1 MNTQFVIDDELHA
14 EEHSTH
20 ETLDEAIAELK
31 RLALIP
37 WDKEPNVAPC
47 TNWRKCGRHYEIIEY
62 DTSSEPWRELRRML
76 ALKISAEGII
86 WSEEFRQ

>member
-1 MNTQFVIDDELHA
+1 MNIRFAIEDELHA
-14 EEHSTH
+14 EEHSFH
-20 ETLDEAIAELK
+20 QTLNEAIVELK

-47 TNWRKCGRHYEIIEY
+47 TNCKKCGRHYEIIEY

-76 ALKISAEGII
+76 ALKISAEGVI
-86 WSEEFRQ
+86 WADEFRE

>member
-37 WDKEPNVAPC
+37 WDKEPNVAP
-47 TNWRKCGRHYEIIEY
+47 
-62 DTSSEPWRELRRML
+62 
-76 ALKISAEGII
+76 
-86 WSEEFRQ
+86 